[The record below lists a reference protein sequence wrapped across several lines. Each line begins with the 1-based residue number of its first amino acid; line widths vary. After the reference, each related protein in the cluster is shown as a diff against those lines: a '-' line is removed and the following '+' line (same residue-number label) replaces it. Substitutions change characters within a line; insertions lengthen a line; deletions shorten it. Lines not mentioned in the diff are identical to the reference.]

1 MARKHPG
8 EDIKNQL
15 TALTQ
20 NLEWLKDSIEYD
32 EGDEIS
38 DVFEEMESSISTIQN
53 IADEVDG

>member
-15 TALTQ
+15 AALTQ